1 MFIGRTPPVAVLDF
15 FAALLLFLPPA
26 LVDLL
31 FSLVIERLNFES
43 KSFRYGLAY
52 GLSLA
57 CPVMPPMFGLR
68 LFYC

>member
-15 FAALLLFLPPA
+15 FAALLLFFPA

-31 FSLVIERLNFES
+31 LSLVIERLNLES

-57 CPVMPPMFGLR
+57 
-68 LFYC
+68 